1 MNIKLRTTEE
11 ELAAE
16 NVRLKKK
23 INDLIDFIEQLHG
36 KTESEN
42 IKDWPETAE
51 KAPDILFTI
60 SQLCREMDEK
70 KLVIP
75 VRKTGKDKDYLKIR
89 ETDFDQLLE
98 EGQKTEICDF
108 LAATGILKTQVSGKI
123 SWSDSVDGES
133 TKIVLFRKSAYRY
146 LLSVFQRF

>member
-1 MNIKLRTTEE
+1 MKLRTAEE

-23 INDLIDFIEQLHG
+23 INDLIDLIEQLPG

-42 IKDWPETAE
+42 IKDGPETAE

-146 LLSVFQRF
+146 LLSVF

>member
-1 MNIKLRTTEE
+1 MNVKLRITE
-11 ELAAE
+11 ELATE

-23 INDLIDFIEQLHG
+23 INDLIDFIEQLPG
-36 KTESEN
+36 KTVSEN
-42 IKDWPETAE
+42 IKAGQETAE
-51 KAPDILFTI
+51 NAPDILFTI

-89 ETDFDQLLE
+89 ETDFDQLLQ

-146 LLSVFQRF
+146 FLSVFQRF